1 MEELITFKSVEADI
15 FSIECKKIGKIGDL
29 VFMTKFNM
37 WCLLPIEN
45 FFYKPIHVALILK
58 QLNNLNG
65 YDKKKEEEK
74 NDL

>member
-1 MEELITFKSVEADI
+1 
-15 FSIECKKIGKIGDL
+15 
-29 VFMTKFNM
+29 MTKFNM

-65 YDKKKEEEK
+65 YDRKKEEEK